1 MFHGNHYIFK
11 LFDGKNFYDI
21 NNFKTEIPNEAN
33 NTYTIDGIDF
43 ELSLGVYYC
52 KG

>member
-43 ELSLGVYYC
+43 ELSL
-52 KG
+52 